1 MAARILNFILGLLLV
16 AVGWAIAE
24 PAGQAG
30 QHLPPMALGLLE
42 GHRPFIGWGA
52 VALGFVALLS
62 AVLPRGGG
70 PKGGRKGPP
79 VANFEA
85 EPEPSHT
92 DAHPAEG
99 AHASH
104 TSHATA
110 LIEEEPAPFPAAVSV
125 MAPAAEP
132 APAPAPDPAPTP
144 VASTGGAETFPDL
157 RNRLRELVRAEAW
170 TEAAA
175 LARRLSASATND
187 EERLAAAQDL
197 GDFARTHGDSEDAAE
212 AYDTALGYARHMMDA
227 APTDPGRMATLSGVL
242 TGVGDVAQDEGRLEA
257 ALEAYEE
264 SVALCRKVAAVA
276 PSAGARRALSLAL
289 ERLAD
294 AREDRGHRV
303 RALDLYRES
312 FDIAADLASL
322 DPQAYGEDLAVT
334 RRRLSE
340 LEARLAG

>member
-1 MAARILNFILGLLLV
+1 MAARILNLILGLLLV
-16 AVGWAIAE
+16 AVGWAIAD
-24 PAGQAG
+24 PASPAG
-30 QHLPPMALGLLE
+30 QHLPPLALGMLE

-52 VALGFVALLS
+52 VALGIVALLS

-79 VANFEA
+79 VADFEA
-85 EPEPSHT
+85 EPEPSHA
-92 DAHPAEG
+92 DAHPAEA

-104 TSHATA
+104 IAA
-110 LIEEEPAPFPAAVSV
+110 LIVEDAEEEPAPFPAAVPV
-125 MAPAAEP
+125 MAPAPEP
-132 APAPAPDPAPTP
+132 APEPEPAP

-157 RNRLRELVRAEAW
+157 RNRLRDLVRAEAW

-175 LARRLSASATND
+175 LARRLSTSAVND

-197 GDFARTHGDSEDAAE
+197 GDFARSHGDGEDAAE
-212 AYDTALGYARHMMDA
+212 AYDAALGYARQLMDA

-242 TGVGDVAQDEGRLEA
+242 TGVGDVAQDEGRLDA

-264 SVALCRKVAAVA
+264 AVSLCRKVAAVA
-276 PSAGARRALSLAL
+276 PSPGARRALSLAL

-312 FDIAADLASL
+312 FDIAADLASI

-334 RRRLSE
+334 RRRLGE